1 MTAGACRRC
10 QRWARVRHGLPSAAE
25 AGSEGQEWKA
35 ALRLW
40 PHVWNDRSRVLLAM
54 LLLVGAKAAG
64 LLTPWLLK
72 LLVDG
77 LSADPINL
85 VLPLGLIAAYA
96 GLRLAGSWLG
106 EWRDLVF
113 GRVTERA
120 MREVGVRVFRH
131 LQNLDLDYHQSRQ
144 TGSLSRDIERGVQGI
159 RFLLRF
165 MLFNILPTL
174 LEIAV
179 VGVVLVVGFGWAF
192 GGLMLAAVTAYVA
205 WSVIVTEWRTRHV
218 RTSHQLDSQAH
229 GRAVDALLNFE
240 TVKYFGAEERE
251 SRRYDGELAGWEQA
265 MRESRVSLAVLNGG
279 QALIIAVAL
288 LGMLWLAG
296 SAVVRGEQTTGDFVM
311 INAYLVAL
319 FTPLNFLGF
328 VYREIR
334 ASLAALQRLFALLD
348 LEPVVRDLPEAQA
361 LSLQRPPRI
370 QVEDLHF
377 GYSPERQIL
386 RGVSFSVEAGTTT
399 AIVGP
404 SGSGKS
410 TLARLLFRFYDPQ
423 QGRVLINGQDIR
435 CLQLSSLRA
444 EMGVVPQDAVLFNDS
459 IAYNIAYGAPGASA
473 EEVQRAAEQARLQHL
488 LEAAPDGL
496 QTLVGE
502 RGMKVS
508 GGEKQRIAL
517 ARVLLK
523 NPRILILDEA
533 TSSLDSESE
542 QGILLALNEAA
553 QSRSCIAIAHRL
565 STIRDAEQIL
575 VLDQGQ
581 IVEQG
586 QHAQLLALG
595 GLYARL
601 WQEQSRAAK
610 G

>member
-1 MTAGACRRC
+1 
-10 QRWARVRHGLPSAAE
+10 
-25 AGSEGQEWKA
+25 
-35 ALRLW
+35 
-40 PHVWNDRSRVLLAM
+40 
-54 LLLVGAKAAG
+54 
-64 LLTPWLLK
+64 
-72 LLVDG
+72 
-77 LSADPINL
+77 
-85 VLPLGLIAAYA
+85 
-96 GLRLAGSWLG
+96 
-106 EWRDLVF
+106 
-113 GRVTERA
+113 
-120 MREVGVRVFRH
+120 
-131 LQNLDLDYHQSRQ
+131 LDLDYHQSRQ

-423 QGRVLINGQDIR
+423 QGRVRINGQDIR
-435 CLQLSSLRA
+435 GLQLSSLRA

-488 LEAAPDGL
+488 LEAAPEGL